1 MENKQ
6 VEKKAVAKKTTT
18 IDPNRKK
25 MDIKGYFKGIRTE
38 TKKVVWP
45 TRKELL
51 SYTGVVV
58 FTCFAFGLG
67 IWLVDSLFLGA
78 LKLLLNI
85 SL

>member
-1 MENKQ
+1 M
-6 VEKKAVAKKTTT
+6 EKKQAEKKT
-18 IDPNRKK
+18 IASKVAAQNPNRKK
-25 MDIKGYFKGIRTE
+25 MDIKGYFRGIKTE

-45 TRKELL
+45 TRKELG

-67 IWLVDSLFLGA
+67 IWVVDTIFLGA
-78 LKLLLNI
+78 LKYILNI